1 VLVSGSFPLL
11 MYAAWKEENCLTEYS
26 EKGTLQ
32 KEVSWKGEKEERGG

>member
-1 VLVSGSFPLL
+1 